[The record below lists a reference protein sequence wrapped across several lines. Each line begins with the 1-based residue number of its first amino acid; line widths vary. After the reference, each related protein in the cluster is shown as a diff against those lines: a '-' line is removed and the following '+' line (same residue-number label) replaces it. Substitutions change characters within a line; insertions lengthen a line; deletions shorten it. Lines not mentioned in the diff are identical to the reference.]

1 MKKSTEGVTMK
12 FVTKEIKNHIAYI
25 TISRPPVNAL
35 NRQTYTELTDAFNS
49 IYDDLEEVYV
59 VILTGEG
66 KQFIAG
72 NDLNEFSGTKKSD
85 MNEQSGYFGNCLTN
99 IYNCPVP
106 VIGAINGAA
115 VGAGFCIAA
124 VCDVLVAAEGARFG
138 LTEMKVGVLGGLAFL
153 PLMVPQKLGQYM
165 TLTGSLVPAEKL
177 ENYGSVHSV
186 VPKEQL
192 MEEAEKVAEEIMAC
206 PPLAL
211 QAWKKS
217 YKYIDRLDFMNIE
230 HITDLFILD
239 LMDTED
245 SKEAADAFMEK
256 RKPVYRGR

>member
-1 MKKSTEGVTMK
+1 MK
-12 FVTKEIKNHIAYI
+12 FVKKEVKDHIAYI
-25 TISRPPVNAL
+25 TIDRPPANAL
-35 NRQTYTELTDAFNS
+35 NRQTYTELADAFNS
-49 IYDDLEEVYV
+49 IYDDLDEVYV
-59 VILTGEG
+59 VILTGNG
-66 KQFIAG
+66 KQFISG
-72 NDLNEFSGTKKSD
+72 SDLNEFSGSAKSD
-85 MNEQSGYFGNCLTN
+85 MNVQSGYFGTCLTS

-138 LTEMKVGVLGGLAFL
+138 LPEMKVGLLGGLAFL
-153 PLMVPQKLGQYM
+153 PIMVPQKLGKYM

-186 VPKEQL
+186 VPREQL
-192 MEEAEKVAEEIMAC
+192 IEEAEKVAAEIMNC
-206 PPLAL
+206 PPLCL
-211 QAWKKS
+211 QAWKKA

-239 LMDTED
+239 LIETED
-245 SKEAADAFMEK
+245 SQEAVRAFLEK
-256 RKPVYRGR
+256 RPPEYKGR